1 MGEHLTTRY
10 NRASRNDALRISSA
24 FHPLLTSIIS
34 RSYTFQYVP
43 ISFANETGYKPKYG
57 IMRPV
62 ESEPTLPKPDET
74 APQCAAELA
83 PESSQPTPSRLG
95 SPTRRRMFHIF
106 LVYLA
111 ALIAIGLVAYFQGR
125 GLNSAEQ
132 IAQVSEAMHEQ
143 FELGIADLEAGHYEI
158 ARQRFE
164 AIINFDPAYPGAE
177 DMLVEALINLNVPT
191 VTPTSE
197 PTPTPDPSPPEA
209 LLEQAKTALADEDWD
224 TVINKLLSLRAKDP
238 TYQSVKVDGMMY
250 VALRNKGM
258 ELISQGLMEE
268 GLFNLS
274 LAKRFGPLDRD
285 AMFRMTL
292 AQQYLL
298 ANSYIGLNWARA
310 SELFK
315 PLCEQVATLDSCRKY
330 AESAW
335 KYGDLLWDADD
346 PCGASEQYIGA
357 LNAYE
362 LPDLAPTASKA
373 DKVCAT
379 QSAPPP
385 RPTATPTPSPT
396 PTPGGNGGGS

>member
-1 MGEHLTTRY
+1 MGEHLTTRC
-10 NRASRNDALRISSA
+10 NRASRNDTLRISTA
-24 FHPLLTSIIS
+24 FPALIIS
-34 RSYTFQYVP
+34 IVSRSHAEGHQPTFFPHV
-43 ISFANETGYKPKYG
+43 ISFKLKYG

-62 ESEPTLPKPDET
+62 KSEPTLPNLDET
-74 APQCAAELA
+74 APQSIAETG
-83 PESSQPTPSRLG
+83 PEGSQVIPSRSG
-95 SPTRRRMFHIF
+95 SSTRRRMFHIF

-111 ALIAIGLVAYFQGR
+111 ALIAIGMVAYFQGR

-132 IAQVSEAMHEQ
+132 IAQVSEAMYEQ
-143 FELGIADLEAGHYEI
+143 FELGITDLEADRYEI

-177 DMLVEALINLNVPT
+177 DMLVEALIHLNVPT

-197 PTPTPDPSPPEA
+197 PTPTPDPSPPED
-209 LLEQAKTALADEDWD
+209 LLEQAKAAMADEDWE
-224 TVINKLLSLRAKDP
+224 TVINKLLALRAKDP
-238 TYQSVKVDGMMY
+238 AYQPVKVDGLMY
-250 VALRNKGM
+250 IALRNKGM
-258 ELISQGLMEE
+258 DLIAQGLMEE
-268 GLFNLS
+268 GLYNLS

-310 SELFK
+310 SELFG

-335 KYGDLLWDADD
+335 KYGDLLWDDDD
-346 PCGASEQYIGA
+346 PCDASEQYIGA
-357 LNAYE
+357 LNAWE
-362 LPDLAPTASKA
+362 FPDLAPTASKA
-373 DKVCAT
+373 DSVCAT

-385 RPTATPTPSPT
+385 VPTATPTPSPT
-396 PTPGGNGGGS
+396 PTPPSG